1 MPARLRS
8 LLTFG
13 LSDLL
18 SRLGEKIAALDTGVQ
33 AMRAEG
39 AAGRLVV
46 EDQVRRLEQDVAALR
61 ALLHAQDDRFQRKL
75 RAGFSSAAN
84 LLSVLPHLKI
94 DGVLP
99 PFPHQGFEVP
109 GEMAAFLYH
118 LVRRH
123 RPKLVLE
130 LGSGSSTVLL
140 AASVRANG
148 FGRVVSIEHDP
159 GYRDRTAQFL
169 RQTELSDR
177 VDLIEAPLVE
187 QCFGDL
193 TLNWYDLAPLLRTLS
208 EKIDFL
214 FVDGP
219 PGKTQPL
226 SRYPAL
232 PALGRHLAAQALIL
246 VDDGRRE
253 DEARMVDLWRD
264 LDGVSFDT
272 EVLAF
277 LPRSPILLTTPASE
291 NRVAELRR
299 TPDARVP
306 AAADEPDVIVAADRR
321 GGLP

>member
-8 LLTFG
+8 LLTLG
-13 LSDLL
+13 LWDLI
-18 SRLGEKIAALDTGVQ
+18 SGLGEKVASLDAGVH

-39 AAGRLVV
+39 AAGRDLL
-46 EDQVRRLEQDVAALR
+46 EGQVKRLEQDVAALR
-61 ALLHAQDDRFQRKL
+61 SLLHAQDERFQRKL

-118 LVRRH
+118 LIRRH
-123 RPKLVLE
+123 RPKLILE

-140 AASVRANG
+140 AASARANG
-148 FGRVVSIEHDP
+148 VGRVISIEHDP

-177 VDLIEAPLVE
+177 VDLVEAPLVE
-187 QCFGDL
+187 QRFGEH
-193 TLNWYDLAPLLRTLS
+193 TLQWYDLAPLLRTLS

-232 PALGRHLAAQALIL
+232 PVLRPHLSAQAQIL
-246 VDDGRRE
+246 VDDGRRD
-253 DEARMVDLWRD
+253 DEARMVELWRG
-264 LDGVSFDT
+264 LEGVSFDT
-272 EVLAF
+272 EVLSF
-277 LPRSPILLTTPASE
+277 LPRSPILLTMPASQ
-291 NRVAELRR
+291 NRVAELRLLQELR
-299 TPDARVP
+299 TAG
-306 AAADEPDVIVAADRR
+306 DEPGLLAVERR
-321 GGLP
+321 GLP

>member
-8 LLTFG
+8 LLTLG
-13 LSDLL
+13 LSDVAAGM
-18 SRLGEKIAALDTGVQ
+18 SARLASIDAGVQ
-33 AMRAEG
+33 VIRAEN
-39 AAGRLVV
+39 AADR
-46 EDQVRRLEQDVAALR
+46 DRTDAQVKRLEQEVAALR
-61 ALLHAQDDRFQRKL
+61 SLIHAQDERYQRKL

-84 LLSVLPHLKI
+84 LLSVLPHLKME
-94 DGVLP
+94 GVLP

-118 LVRRH
+118 LIRRH
-123 RPKLVLE
+123 RPKLILE

-140 AASVRANG
+140 AASARANG
-148 FGRVVSIEHDP
+148 FGRVISIEHDP

-169 RQTELSDR
+169 RHTDLTDR

-187 QCFGDL
+187 QRFGDL
-193 TLNWYDLAPLLRTLS
+193 ALQWYDLAPLLRTLS

-232 PALGRHLAAQALIL
+232 PVLAPYLSPQSLIL
-246 VDDGRRE
+246 VDDGRRD
-253 DEARMVDLWRD
+253 DEMRMVELWRE
-264 LDGVSFDT
+264 LEGVSFDT
-272 EVLAF
+272 ETLAF
-277 LPRSPILLTTPASE
+277 LPRSPILLTLPASQ

-299 TPDARVP
+299 TYEHRSAGLL
-306 AAADEPDVIVAADRR
+306 DEPAPVIADRR
-321 GGLP
+321 GGVP